1 MKIFYYPILVLSFHL
16 FGFLS
21 FAEDIS
27 GQKAVLVTG
36 ASSGIGLR
44 IAETLAEN
52 GYYVY
57 AGARKQ
63 ADLKRLDAIENM
75 SSVMLDVTKQED
87 INAAVDIVSAEGRGL
102 WGIVNN
108 AGVLKQSQLT
118 VDPIDDVR
126 LTFDVNVFGP
136 VRVNSAFLPL
146 MEKTGGRIVT
156 ISSLNGFAAV
166 GGDGGYSAS
175 KFAVEGYM
183 DSLAAELADTKIHV
197 SVVQPG
203 QYKSKIRGKML
214 KRLLDAADAGEI
226 KLDPAQRAEMVKT
239 NLGNNDLKEPDEVAE
254 AVLDIVSSD
263 NPKRRYLVTP
273 NKESAH
279 WAIGAALQRV
289 VELNEDHSYSYTP
302 DQLAVLLDE
311 MMDGPQT

>member
-1 MKIFYYPILVLSFHL
+1 MKVYNCLILVISCQL
-16 FGFLS
+16 FAFS
-21 FAEDIS
+21 TSAEDIS
-27 GQKAVLVTG
+27 SQKAVLITG

-44 IAETLAEN
+44 IAKTLSEN

-63 ADLKRLDAIENM
+63 ADLKRLDAMDNM
-75 SSVMLDVTKQED
+75 SSLKLDVTNQKD
-87 INAAVDIVSAEGRGL
+87 IDAAADRVKAGGRGL

-108 AGVLKQSQLT
+108 AGVLKQSKLT
-118 VDPIDDVR
+118 DDPIDEVR

-146 MEKTGGRIVT
+146 MEKTGGRIVA

-175 KFAVEGYM
+175 KFAVEGNM
-183 DSLAAELADTKIHV
+183 DSLAAELAGTKIHV

-254 AVLDIVSSD
+254 AVLHIVSSD
-263 NPKRRYLVTP
+263 EPKRRYLVTP

-289 VELNEDHSYSYTP
+289 VELNEDHLYSYTP
-302 DQLAVLLDE
+302 EQLAALLDDF
-311 MMDGPQT
+311 MDGPQT